1 VTAYTRA
8 SKAHCEHIHIGDNTI
23 YTEVVGKGS
32 PVVLIH
38 GLAGSTRWWSRNV
51 KALARNHEVH
61 TVDLVGFG
69 RSAGG
74 RFVLA
79 EAAGIVAEWMRRRGL
94 QHASVVGHS
103 MGGHIAVD
111 LAAAHPEL
119 VSRLVLVDAALN
131 FSGAPT
137 PKLSDVSKTLPYLP
151 FAMMLPVILP
161 DAARAGLPTLAR
173 ATMQIARV
181 DMRPVIEKVRARTL
195 IVWGANDPCVPL
207 SMGYELARM
216 MPCETLAV
224 IKHAGHIPQWE
235 QPLAF
240 NGVVSQFLADVPA
253 PMPAAAAKVRMAS

>member
-1 VTAYTRA
+1 MTAYSSATA
-8 SKAHCEHIHIGDNTI
+8 AHCEHIHIGDNTL

-38 GLAGSTRWWSRNV
+38 GLAGSTKWWARNV
-51 KALARNHEVH
+51 GALARKHEVH

-69 RSAGG
+69 KSAGG

-79 EAAGIVAEWMRRRGL
+79 EAAGLLAEWMRRRGL
-94 QHASVVGHS
+94 RNASVVGHS

-119 VSRLVLVDAALN
+119 VERLVLVDAALN

-137 PKLSDVSKTLPYLP
+137 PRLADVSKTLPYLP
-151 FAMMLPVILP
+151 FAMLPVILP

-173 ATMQIARV
+173 ATMQIAKT
-181 DMRPVIEKVRARTL
+181 DMRPILEQVRARTL
-195 IVWGANDPCVPL
+195 IVWGENDPCVPL
-207 SMGYELARM
+207 DMAYELTRM
-216 MPCETLAV
+216 LPCETLAV
-224 IKHAGHIPQWE
+224 IKEAGHVPQWE

-240 NGVVSQFLADVPA
+240 NAVVARFLADAPV
-253 PMPAAAAKVRMAS
+253 PMPVAPARLQMAS